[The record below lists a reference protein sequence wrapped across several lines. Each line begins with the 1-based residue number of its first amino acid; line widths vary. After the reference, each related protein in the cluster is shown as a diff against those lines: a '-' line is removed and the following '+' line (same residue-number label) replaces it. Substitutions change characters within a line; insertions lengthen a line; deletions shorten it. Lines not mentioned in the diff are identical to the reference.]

1 MKNIDF
7 GKRLQQKRK
16 QHGFSCEELANRC
29 FINQGYLRQVE
40 SGEIPGLALLI
51 NICNTLEISPNYLFG
66 FSEQMQEDHILL
78 DKISSLSDK
87 QQKQILSL
95 INTYVEY
102 KMGNDKIVDNV
113 IFGKKLRALRTE
125 KNMKVEDVV
134 KFCGKAKGYIRT
146 LEAGARMPSLVLLIQ
161 LCKCLQTT
169 PNYLLG
175 YYNNSDK
182 KEQLDMLICINKLT
196 PEEKRIVGVLLEKFI
211 MLE

>member
-1 MKNIDF
+1 
-7 GKRLQQKRK
+7 
-16 QHGFSCEELANRC
+16 
-29 FINQGYLRQVE
+29 
-40 SGEIPGLALLI
+40 
-51 NICNTLEISPNYLFG
+51 
-66 FSEQMQEDHILL
+66 
-78 DKISSLSDK
+78 
-87 QQKQILSL
+87 
-95 INTYVEY
+95 
-102 KMGNDKIVDNV
+102 MGNDKIVNNV

-125 KNMKVEDVV
+125 KNMKVEDAA

-146 LEAGARMPSLVLLIQ
+146 LEAGERMPSLVLLIQ
-161 LCKCLQTT
+161 LCKCLQAT